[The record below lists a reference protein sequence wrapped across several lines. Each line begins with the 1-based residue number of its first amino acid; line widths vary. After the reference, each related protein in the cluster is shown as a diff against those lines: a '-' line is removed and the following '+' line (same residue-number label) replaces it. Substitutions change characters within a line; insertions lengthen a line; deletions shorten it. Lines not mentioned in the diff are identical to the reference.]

1 MHHMDCPHEHDFETA
16 ERYVSG
22 TLPEHEQA
30 AFEAHYFS
38 CERCFAD
45 VRALQEVWQ
54 SLRAGPRTARGTPIP
69 SPATVARAPWS
80 IWSWGALAA
89 AALVALA
96 VVASTFWSRA
106 APDPAPRVATRPPQT
121 GETPGEPATGPV
133 PPQATPSSATPSG
146 STPASGS
153 PRQPNAPGLP
163 ETSPSDRAALLR
175 QLAVVV
181 APPFVRLATRG
192 AAPSDGDFDRA
203 MAHYAAGRYAEAASG
218 LRATAAGPVTT
229 PVVRARFFLGIC
241 ELMQGRAVA
250 AREELTAVIAS
261 GIAPYADEAHFY
273 LAKAALASG
282 DLDAARRELA
292 AAVDREAGPDGEAAR
307 LLSRLR

>member
-38 CERCFAD
+38 CERCFGD

-54 SLRAGPRTARGTPIP
+54 SLRTGPRTAGGTPIP
-69 SPATVARAPWS
+69 ARSTVVSTAPWS

-106 APDPAPRVATRPPQT
+106 APDQAPRVAVRSPQT
-121 GETPGEPATGPV
+121 GEPPTDPV
-133 PPQATPSSATPSG
+133 PPPATASPSTPSG

-153 PRQPNAPGLP
+153 PRQPNTPGPP
-163 ETSPSDRAALLR
+163 ETPTSDRAALLR

-192 AAPSDGDFDRA
+192 AAPSDADFDRA
-203 MAHYAAGRYAEAASG
+203 MAHYAAGRYAEAGNG
-218 LRATAAGPVTT
+218 LRAAAGGPVTT

-250 AREELTAVIAS
+250 AREELTAVTAS

-282 DLDAARRELA
+282 DLETARRELA
-292 AAVDREAGPDGEAAR
+292 AAVDREAGPDGEAVRILAR
-307 LLSRLR
+307 LR